1 MSSEFPTIVFNPMGK
16 HHSKTIS
23 NIEEVKAREG
33 KVLGFIS
40 KNDSQKEVY
49 TDVIELPETSE
60 LLAVFTSLTA
70 SYLFALYIAEKLGR
84 DVDKPR
90 NLAKSVT
97 VE

>member
-1 MSSEFPTIVFNPMGK
+1 MSPEFPTIVFNPSGK

-40 KNDSQKEVY
+40 KNDTHKEVY
-49 TDVIELPETSE
+49 TDVVELPESSE

-70 SYLFALYIAEKLGR
+70 SYLFALYLAEKLGR